1 MVKLLKSPTRMSSM
15 HIRNMTTPND
25 YCRLFHKGFSTFR
38 KRKVMS
44 LKALLSAFYLVYRIN
59 TYKIRDVKV
68 QYFIPAMCANFKPLT
83 LAQLQQL
90 QLPVVGFSYADE
102 VYPVGQC
109 HCYSNH
115 RKVLSGVKSCSVWFL
130 NGQKI
135 RT

>member
-1 MVKLLKSPTRMSSM
+1 
-15 HIRNMTTPND
+15 
-25 YCRLFHKGFSTFR
+25 
-38 KRKVMS
+38 MS

-102 VYPVGQC
+102 VYPGGTMP
-109 HCYSNH
+109 
-115 RKVLSGVKSCSVWFL
+115 LLFKSPQGFEWREVMFGLVPKWAEDRNIAKHTYNARHETIFQNRVFKKLLLNVSSV
-130 NGQKI
+130 
-135 RT
+135 